1 MLDSDTRTI
10 RCILDLCEIAYDFK
24 EINTLKGEHQNESYR
39 KICPLQQVP
48 MIVDGTN
55 KVLGRTK
62 AFIMYIVN
70 KNQSSKLVRRN
81 FPQENRAMLEMAMI
95 WLESILRPSCRL
107 VVRNCI
113 GNKAFGI
120 QEPNKQDVK
129 DAEMDLFEVI
139 LSQFNE
145 ELKSKNFVCENDFS
159 IMDIA
164 FYQEIRPVT
173 LLV

>member
-1 MLDSDTRTI
+1 
-10 RCILDLCEIAYDFK
+10 
-24 EINTLKGEHQNESYR
+24 
-39 KICPLQQVP
+39 

-70 KNQSSKLVRRN
+70 KHQSSKLVRRN
-81 FPQENRAMLEMAMI
+81 FPQENRAMLEMSMV

-107 VVRNCI
+107 VIRNCI

-120 QEPNKQDVK
+120 QEPNKQDAK

-139 LSQFNE
+139 LS
-145 ELKSKNFVCENDFS
+145 
-159 IMDIA
+159 
-164 FYQEIRPVT
+164 
-173 LLV
+173 